1 MARQIVTGTAE
12 TKEDRVLMSEGI
24 RPQRLEDYIGQEKIK
39 DSLRVYMEAA
49 RMRGDALDH
58 VLFYGPPGLGKTTLA
73 GIIANEMGTSL
84 KVTSGPAI
92 EKPGEIAAILNNLQE
107 GDILFVDEIHRLNR
121 QVEEVLYPAME
132 DYAIDMGIG
141 KGATARSIRLELP
154 KFTLVGATT
163 RPGMLTAPL
172 RDRFGVVGHLD
183 YYSVPEL
190 KLIIERTAERL
201 RGLGIDRISDIP
213 EHSKEIREA
222 MGKHG
227 DFLIGL
233 AQGIDDREVTPYRPE
248 NAKSVSREMTFQADI
263 TDYGFLHD
271 VLLLMALSVEER
283 ASKYGLKGNGVQIKV
298 TYTDMK
304 TVTRV
309 RSNNG
314 GSDALSLAKGA
325 WTLLDDLEKKPVRLI
340 GIGMT
345 DIGNKKLRQTTLDE
359 KEEDPLPPGEE
370 LSYFLERMHRRYRFD
385 FVKNREWM
393 LRIDRLHGVVEHMRI
408 QKIKAAKKHR
418 TDQSV
423 PRHSWKRTNQDSVH
437 GKVQE

>member
-1 MARQIVTGTAE
+1 MSSRMEGRIIIHVDMDAFYASVEIRDDPSLKGKPVVIGAMPDERGVVSTCSYEAREFGIRSGMNIKEAYRLCPDAVFMHPNFDKYKQTSEELHSIWDPYASASEPIAFDETFLDITERAGDFDRGAEIAHELKRRTLEETGLTCSVGLAYCKAAAKTASE
-12 TKEDRVLMSEGI
+12 ERKPDGYFEIRTREEFVSLMSDRDVRE
-24 RPQRLEDYIGQEKIK
+24 
-39 DSLRVYMEAA
+39 
-49 RMRGDALDH
+49 
-58 VLFYGPPGLGKTTLA
+58 LFSVGP
-73 GIIANEMGTSL
+73 
-84 KVTSGPAI
+84 
-92 EKPGEIAAILNNLQE
+92 
-107 GDILFVDEIHRLNR
+107 
-121 QVEEVLYPAME
+121 
-132 DYAIDMGIG
+132 
-141 KGATARSIRLELP
+141 
-154 KFTLVGATT
+154 
-163 RPGMLTAPL
+163 
-172 RDRFGVVGHLD
+172 
-183 YYSVPEL
+183 
-190 KLIIERTAERL
+190 RTAERL